1 MHRLGPGIRVL
12 SLVLLCMVVLPS
24 HLAMGQEAEAT
35 GLDLLCPL
43 VEHERQRALDD
54 ARLELDLVKN
64 EFRSR
69 SNVFDMVEDLWEVR
83 SIEREVYLDYKR
95 LRDRTGVRIKQV
107 QSQIAQ
113 QQAIAEQYEI
123 VCGRLRGA
131 PQPEDP
137 AARLATLQGEY
148 RRLDCEILKW
158 DAEIAK
164 IDHDVYAE
172 IVEASRT
179 MSENE
184 IKSRYEL
191 ILDEYD
197 LVQSQARLEGY
208 RRRARECR
216 AKLAG

>member
-1 MHRLGPGIRVL
+1 
-12 SLVLLCMVVLPS
+12 
-24 HLAMGQEAEAT
+24 MGQQADAT
-35 GLDLLCPL
+35 GLDPLCPL

-54 ARLELDLVKN
+54 SRLELDLVKN
-64 EFRSR
+64 EFQARSD
-69 SNVFDMVEDLWEVR
+69 VFDMVEQLWEAR

-95 LRDRTGVRIKQV
+95 LRDRTGVRIKRV

-131 PQPEDP
+131 SLPEGP
-137 AARLATLQGEY
+137 TARLATLQGEY
-148 RRLDCEILKW
+148 RRLDCELLKW
-158 DAEIAK
+158 DMEIAR
-164 IDHDVYAE
+164 IDRDVYAE

-179 MSENE
+179 MSERR
-184 IKSRYEL
+184 IKSRFEL
-191 ILDEYD
+191 ILDEYE

-216 AKLAG
+216 AKLAS